1 MGQSIILKHD
11 FVQDNNIINDEYQ
24 VSNIVDT
31 TCGSRQRPPH
41 TIIQHQDAP
50 LTTATVPQQPLDAI
64 QNKSKYKYKSLTRM
78 EHGLSNW
85 GNRHL
90 PTHRIV
96 VESRPN
102 T

>member
-11 FVQDNNIINDEYQ
+11 FVQDNNIINYEYQ

-31 TCGSRQRPPH
+31 TYGSRQRPPH

-64 QNKSKYKYKSLTRM
+64 QNNQNINIKA
-78 EHGLSNW
+78 
-85 GNRHL
+85 
-90 PTHRIV
+90 
-96 VESRPN
+96 
-102 T
+102 